1 MMPLFAPAA
10 KAKAGGMNSRYS
22 NAAGRKAADR
32 KDADRK
38 DADRKDAGREA
49 RPQRTLVSGD
59 PLAMRPSRVTD
70 RLLARM
76 LGASLDRQLAAG
88 CMPES
93 SPLLAARAQSVVAMR
108 SRRRLARNW
117 ENLLRAARRAHG
129 TYHPALHINSDN
141 VIATEPAV
149 RELVRCM
156 TAPLPVAARGVAM
169 ATVLLTDALGPV
181 YSRRSQVTLAAALE
195 AAIAQLDPALP
206 LMSGVP
212 VTP

>member
-1 MMPLFAPAA
+1 MMPLFALTA
-10 KAKAGGMNSRYS
+10 KAEAGGMNSQCS
-22 NAAGRKAADR
+22 NAADREAAR
-32 KDADRK
+32 RT
-38 DADRKDAGREA
+38 A
-49 RPQRTLVSGD
+49 RPQRTLITGD
-59 PLAMRPSRVTD
+59 PLAMRPCRVTD

-88 CMPES
+88 RTPES
-93 SPLLAARAQSVVAMR
+93 SPLLAARAQRVVALR
-108 SRRRLARNW
+108 SRQQLARNW

-129 TYHPALHINSDN
+129 TYHPALHISSDRI
-141 VIATEPAV
+141 IAAEPAV

-181 YSRRSQVTLAAALE
+181 YNRRSGVTLADALE

>member
-10 KAKAGGMNSRYS
+10 KAKAGGMNSRYW
-22 NAAGRKAADR
+22 NAAGRKDAGR

-129 TYHPALHINSDN
+129 AYHPALHINSDH